1 MKTLG
6 YVKNRDRKTTESQPL
21 VLYVED
27 NLENQRVA
35 SLALRKKYDLQIL
48 ANSRDVCEFI
58 QKSGDRISIILMDI
72 ELQDSDLNGIEL
84 TRLLRGTLNHPSLPE
99 YAKAIA
105 RLDVPI
111 LFVTAFGD
119 KYSTA
124 SLLEAGGNR
133 VIAKPVDFVE
143 LQLAMTQI
151 RLAAV
156 KQSPLPLSLPK

>member
-6 YVKNRDRKTTESQPL
+6 FVKNRDRKTNESKPL

-27 NLENQRVA
+27 NQENQRVA
-35 SLALRKKYDLQIL
+35 SLALRKKYELEIA
-48 ANSRDVCEFI
+48 ANSKEACEFI
-58 QKSGDRISIILMDI
+58 NKSAEKISIILMDI
-72 ELQDSDLNGIEL
+72 ELRDSDLNGIEL
-84 TRLLRGTLNHPSLPE
+84 TRLLRGTLQLPNPPL
-99 YAKAIA
+99 YAKDLTVMDI
-105 RLDVPI
+105 PI
-111 LFVTAFGD
+111 IFVTAFGD

-151 RLAAV
+151 RLSPL
-156 KQSPLPLSLPK
+156 KQSGTPTAI